1 MKKNKLLVNVTT
13 LFLVFSV
20 QVSGIHVAESAAVS
34 TPANVVVRAGTNTGY
49 LNGTLT
55 ITWDAVTSATAYA
68 VLATRA
74 GSTSIATV
82 SVSGEKNN
90 QAVITGLVGGAT
102 YVVQVRAIQD
112 QDVSPW
118 SSNSLVSTPT
128 TLPKAVNKPTV
139 QVGVGSATVNWV
151 TLVGTEDG
159 GSSVTS
165 YVITESNSG
174 KSLSVAGNIST
185 VEFTD
190 LTQGET
196 AIFQVKAVT
205 AVSTTG
211 STSVASDEVTILSSE
226 NVSPEASASPSA
238 SAQPTSPIEITS
250 TPSSGGG
257 SSGGG
262 SSGGGSSGGGS
273 SGGGGFGGGGGGAAP
288 PAVIP
293 SPPNPESPAPT
304 ASPSPST
311 FIPADKTPLQPSLS
325 PSPRPIVSPSRGAS
339 ASPKSSASAQ
349 AQNTKSFISTTTSKV
364 NLTSFSAP
372 AKNASLTV
380 KSTKNLSVTLPT
392 LKKGTKIISKVRTP
406 NGAVFTLATITVK
419 KTGSVKLPTI
429 DFKKPGTYQL
439 VTFIN
444 GKSSTLKIT
453 VKK

>member
-1 MKKNKLLVNVTT
+1 MKKNKFLLNLTT
-13 LFLVFSV
+13 LALVFSV
-20 QVSGIHVAESAAVS
+20 QVSGLHVAQSAVVS
-34 TPANVVVRAGTNTGY
+34 TPTNVVVRAGTNTNY
-49 LNGTLT
+49 LNGSLT
-55 ITWDAVTSATAYA
+55 VTWDAVTAATAYA

-82 SVSGEKNN
+82 TVSGEKNN

-139 QVGVGSATVNWV
+139 EVGVGSATVNWV
-151 TLVGTEDG
+151 ALVGTEDG

-190 LTQGET
+190 LTQDAT

-205 AVSTTG
+205 AVSTAG
-211 STSVASDEVTILSSE
+211 STSVATDEVTILSSE

-250 TPSSGGG
+250 APT
-257 SSGGG
+257 
-262 SSGGGSSGGGS
+262 SGGGS
-273 SGGGGFGGGGGGAAP
+273 SGGGGGGGGGGAAP

-293 SPPNPESPAPT
+293 SPPNTESPAPT

-311 FIPADKTPLQPSLS
+311 FIPADKTPLQPSRS
-325 PSPRPIVSPSRGAS
+325 PSPRPSSSPSRGVS
-339 ASPKSSASAQ
+339 PSPKASVSAQ
-349 AQNTKSFISTTTSKV
+349 AQNTKSFITTTTSTA
-364 NLTSFSAP
+364 NLTSYSAP
-372 AKNASLTV
+372 AKNASITV
-380 KSTKNLSVTLPT
+380 KSTKNLSVSLPI

>member
-1 MKKNKLLVNVTT
+1 MKKSKFLSNLTT
-13 LFLVFSV
+13 LALVFSV
-20 QVSGIHVAESAAVS
+20 QISGLHVAQSAVIA
-34 TPANVVVRAGTNTGY
+34 TPTNIVVRAGTNTNY
-49 LNGTLT
+49 LNGSLT
-55 ITWDAVTSATAYA
+55 VTWDAVTSATAYA

-74 GSTSIATV
+74 GSTSNATV
-82 SVSGEKNN
+82 SVSGEKNT

-139 QVGVGSATVNWV
+139 EVGVGSATVNWV
-151 TLVGTEDG
+151 ALVGTEDG
-159 GSSVTS
+159 GSAVTS

-190 LTQGET
+190 LTQGAT

-205 AVSTTG
+205 AVSTAG

-226 NVSPEASASPSA
+226 SVSPDASASPSA
-238 SAQPTSPIEITS
+238 SAQPTSPIEITTAPTS
-250 TPSSGGG
+250 G

-262 SSGGGSSGGGS
+262 SSGGGII
-273 SGGGGFGGGGGGAAP
+273 FGGGGAAA

-293 SPPNPESPAPT
+293 SPPNTESPVPT
-304 ASPSPST
+304 AAPSPST

-325 PSPRPIVSPSRGAS
+325 PSPRPTVSPSRGVS
-339 ASPKSSASAQ
+339 PSPKSSSSALSQ
-349 AQNTKSFISTTTSKV
+349 ATKSFLTTTTSKA
-364 NLTSFSAP
+364 NLTTFTAP

-380 KSTKNLSVTLPT
+380 KSTKNLSVTLPA
-392 LKKGTKIISKVRTP
+392 LKKGTKVVSKVRTP

-419 KTGSVKLPTI
+419 KAGSVKLPTI

>member
-1 MKKNKLLVNVTT
+1 MKKSKFLSNLTT
-13 LFLVFSV
+13 LALIFSV
-20 QVSGIHVAESAAVS
+20 QISGLHVAQSAVIA
-34 TPANVVVRAGTNTGY
+34 TPANVVVRASTNTNY
-49 LNGTLT
+49 LNGSLT
-55 ITWDAVTSATAYA
+55 VTWDAVTSATAYA

-74 GSTSIATV
+74 GSTSNATV
-82 SVSGEKNN
+82 SVSGEKNT

-139 QVGVGSATVNWV
+139 EAGVGSATVNWV
-151 TLVGTEDG
+151 ALVGTEDG
-159 GSSVTS
+159 GSAVTS

-190 LTQGET
+190 LTQGAT

-205 AVSTTG
+205 AVSTAG

-226 NVSPEASASPSA
+226 SVSPDASASPSA
-238 SAQPTSPIEITS
+238 SAQPTSPIEITTAPTS
-250 TPSSGGG
+250 G

-262 SSGGGSSGGGS
+262 SSGGGSSGGGII
-273 SGGGGFGGGGGGAAP
+273 FGGGGAAA

-293 SPPNPESPAPT
+293 SPPNTESPVPT
-304 ASPSPST
+304 AAPSPST

-325 PSPRPIVSPSRGAS
+325 PSPRPIVSPSRGVS
-339 ASPKSSASAQ
+339 PSPKSSASALSQ
-349 AQNTKSFISTTTSKV
+349 ATKSFLTTTTSKA
-364 NLTSFSAP
+364 NLTTFTAP

-380 KSTKNLSVTLPT
+380 KSTKNLSVTLPA
-392 LKKGTKIISKVRTP
+392 LKKGTKIVSKVRTP

-419 KTGSVKLPTI
+419 KAGSVKLPTI

>member
-1 MKKNKLLVNVTT
+1 MKKNKFLSNLTT
-13 LFLVFSV
+13 LALVFSV
-20 QVSGIHVAESAAVS
+20 QVSGLHVAQSAVVS
-34 TPANVVVRAGTNTGY
+34 TPANVVVRAGTNTNY
-49 LNGTLT
+49 LNGSLT
-55 ITWDAVTSATAYA
+55 VTWDAVTAATAYA

-90 QAVITGLVGGAT
+90 QAVVTGLVGGAT

-139 QVGVGSATVNWV
+139 EVGVGSATVNWV
-151 TLVGTEDG
+151 ALVGTEDG

-174 KSLSVAGNIST
+174 KSLSVAGGIST

-190 LTQGET
+190 LTQDAT

-205 AVSTTG
+205 AVSTAG

-238 SAQPTSPIEITS
+238 SAQPTSPIEVTS
-250 TPSSGGG
+250 APTS
-257 SSGGG
+257 
-262 SSGGGSSGGGS
+262 
-273 SGGGGFGGGGGGAAP
+273 GGGGGGGGGDGGDGGGGGIIFGGGGAAA

-293 SPPNPESPAPT
+293 SPPNTESPAPT

-325 PSPRPIVSPSRGAS
+325 PSPRPIVSPSRGVS
-339 ASPKSSASAQ
+339 PSPKSSASALTQ
-349 AQNTKSFISTTTSKV
+349 STKSFLTTTTSRV
-364 NLTSFSAP
+364 NLTTFTAP
-372 AKNASLTV
+372 AKNTSLTV

-429 DFKKPGTYQL
+429 DFKKPGIYQL

>member
-1 MKKNKLLVNVTT
+1 MKKNKFLSNLTM
-13 LFLVFSV
+13 LALVFSV
-20 QVSGIHVAESAAVS
+20 QVSGLHVAQSAVVS
-34 TPANVVVRAGTNTGY
+34 TPANVVVRAGTNTNY
-49 LNGTLT
+49 LNGSLT
-55 ITWDAVTSATAYA
+55 VTWDAVTAATAYA

-90 QAVITGLVGGAT
+90 QAVLTGLVGGAT

-139 QVGVGSATVNWV
+139 EVGVGSATVNWV
-151 TLVGTEDG
+151 ALVGTEDG

-174 KSLSVAGNIST
+174 KSLSVAGGIST

-190 LTQGET
+190 LTQDAT

-205 AVSTTG
+205 AVSTAG

-226 NVSPEASASPSA
+226 NVSPEASASPSV
-238 SAQPTSPIEITS
+238 SAQPTSPIEVTS
-250 TPSSGGG
+250 APTS
-257 SSGGG
+257 
-262 SSGGGSSGGGS
+262 
-273 SGGGGFGGGGGGAAP
+273 GGGGGGGGGDGGDGGGGGIIFGGGGAAA

-293 SPPNPESPAPT
+293 SPPNTESPAPT

-325 PSPRPIVSPSRGAS
+325 PSPRPIVSPSRGVS
-339 ASPKSSASAQ
+339 PSPKSSASALTQ
-349 AQNTKSFISTTTSKV
+349 STKSFLTTTTSRV
-364 NLTSFSAP
+364 NLTTFTAP
-372 AKNASLTV
+372 AKNTSLTV

-429 DFKKPGTYQL
+429 DFKKPGIYQL

>member
-1 MKKNKLLVNVTT
+1 MKKNKFLSNLTM
-13 LFLVFSV
+13 LALVFSV
-20 QVSGIHVAESAAVS
+20 QVSGLHVAQSAVVS
-34 TPANVVVRAGTNTGY
+34 TPANVVVRAGTNTNY
-49 LNGTLT
+49 LNGSLT
-55 ITWDAVTSATAYA
+55 VTWDAVTAATAYA

-90 QAVITGLVGGAT
+90 QAVVTGLVGGAT

-139 QVGVGSATVNWV
+139 EVGVGSATVNWV
-151 TLVGTEDG
+151 ALVGTEDG

-174 KSLSVAGNIST
+174 KSLSVAGGIST
-185 VEFTD
+185 VEFID
-190 LTQGET
+190 LTQDAT

-205 AVSTTG
+205 AVSTAG

-226 NVSPEASASPSA
+226 NVSPEASASPSV
-238 SAQPTSPIEITS
+238 SAQPTSPIEVTS
-250 TPSSGGG
+250 APTS
-257 SSGGG
+257 
-262 SSGGGSSGGGS
+262 
-273 SGGGGFGGGGGGAAP
+273 GGGGGGGGGDGGDGGGGGIIFGGGGAAA

-293 SPPNPESPAPT
+293 SPPNTESPAPT

-325 PSPRPIVSPSRGAS
+325 PSPRPIVSPSRGVS
-339 ASPKSSASAQ
+339 PSPKSSASALTQ
-349 AQNTKSFISTTTSKV
+349 STKSFLTTTTSRV
-364 NLTSFSAP
+364 NLTTFTAP
-372 AKNASLTV
+372 AKNTSLTV

-429 DFKKPGTYQL
+429 DFKKPGIYQL

>member
-1 MKKNKLLVNVTT
+1 MKKNKFLSNLTT
-13 LFLVFSV
+13 LALVFSV
-20 QVSGIHVAESAAVS
+20 QVSGLHVAQSAVVS
-34 TPANVVVRAGTNTGY
+34 TPANVVVRAGTNTNY
-49 LNGTLT
+49 LNGSLT
-55 ITWDAVTSATAYA
+55 VTWDAVTAATAYA

-90 QAVITGLVGGAT
+90 QAVLTGLVGGAT

-139 QVGVGSATVNWV
+139 EVGVGSATVNWV
-151 TLVGTEDG
+151 ALVGTEDG

-174 KSLSVAGNIST
+174 KSLSVAGSIST

-190 LTQGET
+190 LTQDAT

-205 AVSTTG
+205 AVSTAG

-238 SAQPTSPIEITS
+238 SAQPTSPIEVTS
-250 TPSSGGG
+250 APTSAPTS
-257 SSGGG
+257 
-262 SSGGGSSGGGS
+262 
-273 SGGGGFGGGGGGAAP
+273 GGGGGGGGGGIIFGGGGAAA

-293 SPPNPESPAPT
+293 SPPNTESPAPT

-325 PSPRPIVSPSRGAS
+325 PSPRPIVSPSRGVS
-339 ASPKSSASAQ
+339 PSPKSSASALTQ
-349 AQNTKSFISTTTSKV
+349 STKSFLTTTTSRV
-364 NLTSFSAP
+364 NLTTFTAP
-372 AKNASLTV
+372 AKNTSLTV

-429 DFKKPGTYQL
+429 DFKKPGIYQL

>member
-1 MKKNKLLVNVTT
+1 MTKNKFLANLTT
-13 LFLVFSV
+13 LALVFSV
-20 QVSGIHVAESAAVS
+20 QVSGLHVAQSAVIS
-34 TPANVVVRAGTNTGY
+34 TPTNIVVRAGTNTNY
-49 LNGTLT
+49 LNGSLT
-55 ITWDAVTSATAYA
+55 VTWDAVTAATAYA

-90 QAVITGLVGGAT
+90 QAVVTGLVGGAT

-139 QVGVGSATVNWV
+139 EVGVGSATVNWV
-151 TLVGTEDG
+151 QLVGTEDG

-165 YVITESNSG
+165 YVVTESNSG

-190 LTQGET
+190 LTQDAT
-196 AIFQVKAVT
+196 AIFQVKAIT

-211 STSVASDEVTILSSE
+211 STSVASDEVTILSSD

-250 TPSSGGG
+250 APTSG
-257 SSGGG
+257 GGG

-273 SGGGGFGGGGGGAAP
+273 SGGGGGFGGGGGAAP
-288 PAVIP
+288 PLVIP
-293 SPPNPESPAPT
+293 SPPNTESPAPT

-325 PSPRPIVSPSRGAS
+325 PSPRPSSSPSRGVS
-339 ASPKSSASAQ
+339 PSPKTSVSESNQSAKGFLA
-349 AQNTKSFISTTTSKV
+349 TTTSKA
-364 NLTSFSAP
+364 NLTVFTAP
-372 AKNASLTV
+372 ARNASLTV
-380 KSTKNLSVTLPT
+380 KSDKNLSVTLPT
-392 LKKGTKIISKVRTP
+392 LKKGTKVISKVRAP

-419 KTGSVKLPTI
+419 KTGSVKLPTV

>member
-1 MKKNKLLVNVTT
+1 MKKNKFLSNLTT
-13 LFLVFSV
+13 LALVFSV
-20 QVSGIHVAESAAVS
+20 QVSGLHVAQSAVVS
-34 TPANVVVRAGTNTGY
+34 TPANVVVRAGTNTNY
-49 LNGTLT
+49 LNGSLT
-55 ITWDAVTSATAYA
+55 VTWDAVTAATAYA

-90 QAVITGLVGGAT
+90 QAVVTGLVGGAT

-139 QVGVGSATVNWV
+139 EVGVGSATVNWV
-151 TLVGTEDG
+151 ALVGTEDG

-174 KSLSVAGNIST
+174 KSLSVAGSIST

-190 LTQGET
+190 LTQDAT

-205 AVSTTG
+205 AVSTAG

-238 SAQPTSPIEITS
+238 SAQPTSPIEVTS
-250 TPSSGGG
+250 APTS
-257 SSGGG
+257 
-262 SSGGGSSGGGS
+262 
-273 SGGGGFGGGGGGAAP
+273 GGGGGGGGGDGGDGGGGGIIFGGGGAAA

-293 SPPNPESPAPT
+293 SPPNTESPAPT

-325 PSPRPIVSPSRGAS
+325 PSPRPIVSPSRGVS
-339 ASPKSSASAQ
+339 PSPKSSASALTQ
-349 AQNTKSFISTTTSKV
+349 STKSFLTTTTSRV
-364 NLTSFSAP
+364 NLTTFTAP
-372 AKNASLTV
+372 AKNTSLTV

-429 DFKKPGTYQL
+429 DFKKPGIYQL

>member
-1 MKKNKLLVNVTT
+1 MKKNKFLANLTT
-13 LFLVFSV
+13 LALVFSV
-20 QVSGIHVAESAAVS
+20 QVSGLHVAQSAVIS
-34 TPANVVVRAGTNTGY
+34 TPANIVVRAGTNTNY
-49 LNGTLT
+49 LNGSLT
-55 ITWDAVTSATAYA
+55 VTWDAVTAATAYA

-128 TLPKAVNKPTV
+128 TLPKAVNKPSV
-139 QVGVGSATVNWV
+139 EVGVGSATVNWV
-151 TLVGTEDG
+151 QLVGTEDG

-165 YVITESNSG
+165 YVVTESNSG
-174 KSLSVAGNIST
+174 KSLSVAGNISS

-190 LTQGET
+190 LTQDAT
-196 AIFQVKAVT
+196 AIFQVKAIT
-205 AVSTTG
+205 AVSTSG

-238 SAQPTSPIEITS
+238 SAQPTSPIEVTS
-250 TPSSGGG
+250 APTSAPTS
-257 SSGGG
+257 
-262 SSGGGSSGGGS
+262 
-273 SGGGGFGGGGGGAAP
+273 GGGGGGGGGGIIFGGGGAAA

-293 SPPNPESPAPT
+293 SPPNTESPAPT

-325 PSPRPIVSPSRGAS
+325 PSPRPIVSPSRGVS
-339 ASPKSSASAQ
+339 PSPKSSASALTQ
-349 AQNTKSFISTTTSKV
+349 STKSFLTTTTSRV
-364 NLTSFSAP
+364 NLTTFTAP
-372 AKNASLTV
+372 AKNTSLTV

-392 LKKGTKIISKVRTP
+392 LKKGTKVISKVRTP

-429 DFKKPGTYQL
+429 DFKKPGIYQL

>member
-1 MKKNKLLVNVTT
+1 MKKNKFLLNLTI
-13 LFLVFSV
+13 LSLVFSV
-20 QVSGIHVAESAAVS
+20 QISGLHVAQSAVIS
-34 TPANVVVRAGTNTGY
+34 TPANVVVRAGTNTNY

-55 ITWDAVTSATAYA
+55 VTWDAVTAATAYA

-74 GSTSIATV
+74 GSTSFATV

-139 QVGVGSATVNWV
+139 EVGVGSATVNWV
-151 TLVGTEDG
+151 QLVGTEDG

-190 LTQGET
+190 LTQDAA
-196 AIFQVKAVT
+196 AIFQVKTVT
-205 AVSTTG
+205 AVSTAG

-226 NVSPEASASPSA
+226 NITPEASASPSA

-250 TPSSGGG
+250 APTSGSGGSGGSGGGGSGGG
-257 SSGGG
+257 S
-262 SSGGGSSGGGS
+262 
-273 SGGGGFGGGGGGAAP
+273 GGGGGGGGGGGAP

-293 SPPNPESPAPT
+293 SPPNTESPAPT

-325 PSPRPIVSPSRGAS
+325 PSPRPLISPSRGVS
-339 ASPKSSASAQ
+339 PSPKSSSSQ
-349 AQNTKSFISTTTSKV
+349 STQSTKSFLATTTSKA
-364 NLTSFSAP
+364 NLTTYTSP
-372 AKNASLTV
+372 AKNTSLVV
-380 KSTKNLSVTLPT
+380 KSDKNLSITLPT
-392 LKKGTKIISKVRTP
+392 LKKGTKVISKVRTP

-419 KTGSVKLPTI
+419 KTGSITLPTI

>member
-1 MKKNKLLVNVTT
+1 
-13 LFLVFSV
+13 
-20 QVSGIHVAESAAVS
+20 
-34 TPANVVVRAGTNTGY
+34 
-49 LNGTLT
+49 
-55 ITWDAVTSATAYA
+55 
-68 VLATRA
+68 LATRA

-205 AVSTTG
+205 AVSTAG

-262 SSGGGSSGGGS
+262 
-273 SGGGGFGGGGGGAAP
+273 GFGGGGGGAAP

-293 SPPNPESPAPT
+293 SPPNTESPAPT

-349 AQNTKSFISTTTSKV
+349 AQSTKSFITTTTSKT

-372 AKNASLTV
+372 AKNASITI
-380 KSTKNLSVTLPT
+380 KSTKNLSVSLPI

-406 NGAVFTLATITVK
+406 NGAVFSLATITVK

>member
-1 MKKNKLLVNVTT
+1 MKKNKFLSNLTT
-13 LFLVFSV
+13 LALVFSV
-20 QVSGIHVAESAAVS
+20 QVSGLHVAQSAVVS
-34 TPANVVVRAGTNTGY
+34 TPANVVVRAGTNTNY
-49 LNGTLT
+49 LNGSLT
-55 ITWDAVTSATAYA
+55 VTWDAVTAATAYA

-90 QAVITGLVGGAT
+90 QAVLTGLVGGAT

-139 QVGVGSATVNWV
+139 EVGVGSATVNWV
-151 TLVGTEDG
+151 ALVGTEDG

-174 KSLSVAGNIST
+174 KSLSVAGSIST

-190 LTQGET
+190 LTQDAT

-205 AVSTTG
+205 AVSTAG

-238 SAQPTSPIEITS
+238 SAQPTSPIEVTS
-250 TPSSGGG
+250 APTSAPTS
-257 SSGGG
+257 
-262 SSGGGSSGGGS
+262 
-273 SGGGGFGGGGGGAAP
+273 GGGGGGGGGGIIFGGGGAAA

-293 SPPNPESPAPT
+293 SPPNTESPAPT

-325 PSPRPIVSPSRGAS
+325 PSPRPIVSPSRGVS
-339 ASPKSSASAQ
+339 PSPKSSASALTQ
-349 AQNTKSFISTTTSKV
+349 STKSFLTTTTSRV
-364 NLTSFSAP
+364 NLTTFTAP

-392 LKKGTKIISKVRTP
+392 LKKGTKVISKVRTP
-406 NGAVFTLATITVK
+406 NGAVFTLTTITVK

-429 DFKKPGTYQL
+429 DFKKPGIYQL

>member
-20 QVSGIHVAESAAVS
+20 QVSGMHVAESAAVA

-55 ITWDAVTSATAYA
+55 ITWDAVTAATAYA

-205 AVSTTG
+205 AVSTAG

-262 SSGGGSSGGGS
+262 
-273 SGGGGFGGGGGGAAP
+273 GFGGGGGGAAP

-293 SPPNPESPAPT
+293 SPPNTESPAPT

-349 AQNTKSFISTTTSKV
+349 AQSTKSFITTTTSKT

-372 AKNASLTV
+372 AKNASITI
-380 KSTKNLSVTLPT
+380 KSTKNLSVSLPI

-406 NGAVFTLATITVK
+406 NGAVFSLATITVK

>member
-1 MKKNKLLVNVTT
+1 MKKNKFLLNLTT
-13 LFLVFSV
+13 LALVFSV
-20 QVSGIHVAESAAVS
+20 QVSGLHVAQSAVVS
-34 TPANVVVRAGTNTGY
+34 TPTNVVVRAGTNTNY
-49 LNGTLT
+49 LNGSLT
-55 ITWDAVTSATAYA
+55 VTWDAVTAATAYA

-82 SVSGEKNN
+82 TVSGEKNN

-139 QVGVGSATVNWV
+139 EVGVGSATVNWV
-151 TLVGTEDG
+151 ALVGTEDG

-190 LTQGET
+190 LTQDAT

-205 AVSTTG
+205 AVSTAG
-211 STSVASDEVTILSSE
+211 STSVATDEVTILSSE

-250 TPSSGGG
+250 APT
-257 SSGGG
+257 
-262 SSGGGSSGGGS
+262 SGGGSSGGGS
-273 SGGGGFGGGGGGAAP
+273 SGGGGGGGGGGAAP

-293 SPPNPESPAPT
+293 SPPNTESPAPT

-311 FIPADKTPLQPSLS
+311 FIPADKTPLQPSRS
-325 PSPRPIVSPSRGAS
+325 PSPRPSSSPSRGVS
-339 ASPKSSASAQ
+339 PSPKASVSAQ
-349 AQNTKSFISTTTSKV
+349 AQNTKSFITTTTSTA
-364 NLTSFSAP
+364 NLTSYSAP
-372 AKNASLTV
+372 AKNASITV
-380 KSTKNLSVTLPT
+380 KSTKNLSVSLPI

>member
-1 MKKNKLLVNVTT
+1 MRKSKFLSSLTT
-13 LFLVFSV
+13 FALVFSV
-20 QVSGIHVAESAAVS
+20 QISGLHVAQSAVVS
-34 TPANVVVRAGTNTGY
+34 TPANVVVRAGTNTNY
-49 LNGTLT
+49 LNGSLT
-55 ITWDAVTSATAYA
+55 VSWDAVTSATAYA

-74 GSTSIATV
+74 GSTSNATV

-139 QVGVGSATVNWV
+139 EAGVGSATVNWV
-151 TLVGTEDG
+151 ALVGTEDG
-159 GSSVTS
+159 GSAVTS

-205 AVSTTG
+205 AVSTAG

-226 NVSPEASASPSA
+226 NVSPEASASPTA
-238 SAQPTSPIEITS
+238 SAQPTSPIEVTS
-250 TPSSGGG
+250 APT
-257 SSGGG
+257 
-262 SSGGGSSGGGS
+262 
-273 SGGGGFGGGGGGAAP
+273 SGGGGGGGGGGFGGGGGAAP

-293 SPPNPESPAPT
+293 SPPNTESPAPT

-325 PSPRPIVSPSRGAS
+325 PSPRPSSSPSAGIS
-339 ASPKSSASAQ
+339 PSPKASSSEPTRSA
-349 AQNTKSFISTTTSKV
+349 KSFLTTTTSKA
-364 NLTSFSAP
+364 NLTTYTAP

-429 DFKKPGTYQL
+429 DFKKPGLYQL

>member
-1 MKKNKLLVNVTT
+1 MRRNKFVVNLTLL
-13 LFLVFSV
+13 LLVFSL
-20 QVSGIHVAESAAVS
+20 QVSGLHLALSAVIS
-34 TPANVVVRAGTNTGY
+34 TPTNVVVRAGTNTNY

-55 ITWDAVTSATAYA
+55 VTWDAVTGATAYA

-74 GSTSIATV
+74 GSTSTATV

-90 QAVITGLVGGAT
+90 QAVVTGLVGGAT

-139 QVGVGSATVNWV
+139 EAGVGSATVNWV
-151 TLVGTEDG
+151 QLIGTEDG

-165 YVITESNSG
+165 YLVTESNSG

-190 LTQGET
+190 LTQGAT

-205 AVSTTG
+205 AVSTLG

-226 NVSPEASASPSA
+226 NASPEASASPSA
-238 SAQPTSPIEITS
+238 SAQPTSPIEITVAP
-250 TPSSGGG
+250 TSGG
-257 SSGGG
+257 S
-262 SSGGGSSGGGS
+262 S
-273 SGGGGFGGGGGGAAP
+273 SGGGGFGGGGGGGAAAP
-288 PAVIP
+288 SVIP
-293 SPPNPESPAPT
+293 SPPNTETPEPI
-304 ASPSPST
+304 ASPTPST

-325 PSPRPIVSPSRGAS
+325 PSPRPMNSPTRGP
-339 ASPKSSASAQ
+339 SPKASVSESTLSA
-349 AQNTKSFISTTTSKV
+349 NNFLTTTNSKANV
-364 NLTSFSAP
+364 IAFTAP
-372 AKNASLTV
+372 VKNASLTV
-380 KSTKNLSVTLPT
+380 KSDRNLSVTLPT
-392 LKKGTKIISKVRTP
+392 QKKGTKVISKVRAP
-406 NGAVFTLATITVK
+406 NGAVLTLATITVK

>member
-1 MKKNKLLVNVTT
+1 MRKSKFLSTLTT
-13 LFLVFSV
+13 FALVFSV
-20 QVSGIHVAESAAVS
+20 QISGLHVAQSAVVS
-34 TPANVVVRAGTNTGY
+34 TPANVVVRAGTNTNY
-49 LNGTLT
+49 LNGSLT
-55 ITWDAVTSATAYA
+55 VTWDAVTAATAYA

-90 QAVITGLVGGAT
+90 QAVLTGLVGGAT

-139 QVGVGSATVNWV
+139 EVGVGSATVNWV
-151 TLVGTEDG
+151 ALVGTEDG

-174 KSLSVAGNIST
+174 KSLSVAGSIST

-190 LTQGET
+190 LTQDAT

-205 AVSTTG
+205 AVSTAG

-238 SAQPTSPIEITS
+238 SAQPTSPIEVTS
-250 TPSSGGG
+250 APTSAPTS
-257 SSGGG
+257 
-262 SSGGGSSGGGS
+262 
-273 SGGGGFGGGGGGAAP
+273 GGGGGGGGGGIIFGGGGAAA

-293 SPPNPESPAPT
+293 SPPNTESPAPT

-325 PSPRPIVSPSRGAS
+325 PSPRPIVSPSRGVS
-339 ASPKSSASAQ
+339 PSPKSSASALTH
-349 AQNTKSFISTTTSKV
+349 NLYSTSKEFV
-364 NLTSFSAP
+364 AHREKHQELICNSSDFE
-372 AKNASLTV
+372 KRNE
-380 KSTKNLSVTLPT
+380 NYFE
-392 LKKGTKIISKVRTP
+392 
-406 NGAVFTLATITVK
+406 GAHA
-419 KTGSVKLPTI
+419 
-429 DFKKPGTYQL
+429 
-439 VTFIN
+439 
-444 GKSSTLKIT
+444 
-453 VKK
+453 

>member
-1 MKKNKLLVNVTT
+1 MTKNKFLANLTT
-13 LFLVFSV
+13 LALVFSV
-20 QVSGIHVAESAAVS
+20 QVSGLHVAQSAVIS
-34 TPANVVVRAGTNTGY
+34 TPTNIVVRAGTNTNY
-49 LNGTLT
+49 LNGSLT
-55 ITWDAVTSATAYA
+55 VTWDAVTAATAYA

-90 QAVITGLVGGAT
+90 QAVVTGLVGGAT

-139 QVGVGSATVNWV
+139 EVGVGSATVNWV
-151 TLVGTEDG
+151 QLVGTEDG

-165 YVITESNSG
+165 YVVTESNSG

-190 LTQGET
+190 LTQDAT
-196 AIFQVKAVT
+196 AIFQVKAIT

-238 SAQPTSPIEITS
+238 SAQPTSPIEVTS
-250 TPSSGGG
+250 APTSGGGG
-257 SSGGG
+257 SS
-262 SSGGGSSGGGS
+262 
-273 SGGGGFGGGGGGAAP
+273 GGGFGGGGGGGGAAP
-288 PAVIP
+288 PLVIP
-293 SPPNPESPAPT
+293 SPPNTESPAPT

-325 PSPRPIVSPSRGAS
+325 PSPRPSGSPSRGAS
-339 ASPKSSASAQ
+339 PSPKASVSESNQ
-349 AQNTKSFISTTTSKV
+349 SVKSFLATTTSKA
-364 NLTSFSAP
+364 NLTAFTAP
-372 AKNASLTV
+372 ARNASLTV
-380 KSTKNLSVTLPT
+380 KSDKNLSVTLPT
-392 LKKGTKIISKVRTP
+392 LKKGTKVISKVRAP

>member
-1 MKKNKLLVNVTT
+1 MKKNKFLLNLTT
-13 LFLVFSV
+13 LALVFSV
-20 QVSGIHVAESAAVS
+20 QVSGLHIAQSAVVS
-34 TPANVVVRAGTNTGY
+34 TPTNVVVRAGTNTNY
-49 LNGTLT
+49 LNGSLT
-55 ITWDAVTSATAYA
+55 VTWDAVTAATAYA

-82 SVSGEKNN
+82 TVSGEKNN

-139 QVGVGSATVNWV
+139 EVGVGSATVNWV
-151 TLVGTEDG
+151 ALVGTEDG

-190 LTQGET
+190 LTQDAT

-205 AVSTTG
+205 AVSTAG
-211 STSVASDEVTILSSE
+211 STSVATDEVTILSSE

-250 TPSSGGG
+250 APT
-257 SSGGG
+257 
-262 SSGGGSSGGGS
+262 SGGGSSGGGS
-273 SGGGGFGGGGGGAAP
+273 SGGGGGGGGGGAAP

-293 SPPNPESPAPT
+293 SPPNTESPAPT

-311 FIPADKTPLQPSLS
+311 FIPADKTPLQPSRS
-325 PSPRPIVSPSRGAS
+325 PSPRPSSSPSRGVS
-339 ASPKSSASAQ
+339 PSPKASVSAQ
-349 AQNTKSFISTTTSKV
+349 AQNTKSFITTTTSTA
-364 NLTSFSAP
+364 NLTSYSAP
-372 AKNASLTV
+372 AKNASITV
-380 KSTKNLSVTLPT
+380 KSTKNLSVSLPI

>member
-1 MKKNKLLVNVTT
+1 MKKNKFLANLTT
-13 LFLVFSV
+13 LALVFSV
-20 QVSGIHVAESAAVS
+20 QVSGLHIAQSAVIS
-34 TPANVVVRAGTNTGY
+34 TPANIVVRAGTNTNY
-49 LNGTLT
+49 LNGSLT
-55 ITWDAVTSATAYA
+55 VTWDAVTAATAYA

-74 GSTSIATV
+74 GSTSIATI

-139 QVGVGSATVNWV
+139 EVGVGSATVNWV
-151 TLVGTEDG
+151 QLVGTEDG

-165 YVITESNSG
+165 YVVTESNSG
-174 KSLSVAGNIST
+174 KSLSVAGNISS

-190 LTQGET
+190 LTQDAT
-196 AIFQVKAVT
+196 AIFQVKAIT
-205 AVSTTG
+205 AVSTSG

-226 NVSPEASASPSA
+226 NVSPDASTSPSA

-250 TPSSGGG
+250 AP
-257 SSGGG
+257 

-273 SGGGGFGGGGGGAAP
+273 SGGGGFGGGGGGGGGAAP
-288 PAVIP
+288 PSVIP
-293 SPPNPESPAPT
+293 SPPNTESPAPT

-325 PSPRPIVSPSRGAS
+325 PSPRPSSSPSRGVS
-339 ASPKSSASAQ
+339 PSPKASVSESTQSAKGFLA
-349 AQNTKSFISTTTSKV
+349 TTTSKA
-364 NLTSFSAP
+364 NLTAFTAP
-372 AKNASLTV
+372 AKSASLTV
-380 KSTKNLSVTLPT
+380 KSDKNLSVTLPT

>member
-1 MKKNKLLVNVTT
+1 MKKNKFLANLTT
-13 LFLVFSV
+13 LALVFSV
-20 QVSGIHVAESAAVS
+20 QVSGLHIAQSAVIS
-34 TPANVVVRAGTNTGY
+34 TPANIVVRAGTNTNY
-49 LNGTLT
+49 LNGSLT
-55 ITWDAVTSATAYA
+55 VTWDAVTAATAYA

-74 GSTSIATV
+74 GSTSIATI

-139 QVGVGSATVNWV
+139 EVGVGSATVNWV
-151 TLVGTEDG
+151 QLVGTEDG

-165 YVITESNSG
+165 YVVTESNSG
-174 KSLSVAGNIST
+174 KSLSVAGNISS

-190 LTQGET
+190 LTQDAT
-196 AIFQVKAVT
+196 AIFQVKAIT
-205 AVSTTG
+205 AVSTSG

-226 NVSPEASASPSA
+226 NVSPDASTSPSA

-250 TPSSGGG
+250 AP
-257 SSGGG
+257 
-262 SSGGGSSGGGS
+262 SSGGGS
-273 SGGGGFGGGGGGAAP
+273 SGGGGFGGGGGGGGGAAP
-288 PAVIP
+288 PSVIP
-293 SPPNPESPAPT
+293 SPPNTESPAPT

-325 PSPRPIVSPSRGAS
+325 PSPRPSSSPSRGVS
-339 ASPKSSASAQ
+339 PSPKASVSESTQSAKGFLA
-349 AQNTKSFISTTTSKV
+349 TTTSKA
-364 NLTSFSAP
+364 NLTAFTAP
-372 AKNASLTV
+372 AKSASLTV
-380 KSTKNLSVTLPT
+380 KSDKNLSVTLPT

>member
-1 MKKNKLLVNVTT
+1 MKKNKLIVNVTT

-20 QVSGIHVAESAAVS
+20 QVSGMHVAESAAVA

-55 ITWDAVTSATAYA
+55 ITWDAVTAATAYA

-102 YVVQVRAIQD
+102 YVVQVRAFLD
-112 QDVSPW
+112 QDVCPW

-205 AVSTTG
+205 AVSTAG

-262 SSGGGSSGGGS
+262 
-273 SGGGGFGGGGGGAAP
+273 GFGGGGGGAAP

-293 SPPNPESPAPT
+293 SPPNTESPAPT

-349 AQNTKSFISTTTSKV
+349 AQSTKSFITTTTSKT

-372 AKNASLTV
+372 AKNASITI
-380 KSTKNLSVTLPT
+380 KSTKNLSVSLPI

-406 NGAVFTLATITVK
+406 NGAVFSLATITVK

>member
-1 MKKNKLLVNVTT
+1 MKKNKFLSNLTT
-13 LFLVFSV
+13 LALVFSV
-20 QVSGIHVAESAAVS
+20 QVSGLHVAQSAVVS
-34 TPANVVVRAGTNTGY
+34 TPANVVVRAGTNTNY
-49 LNGTLT
+49 LNGSLT
-55 ITWDAVTSATAYA
+55 VTWDAVTAATAYA

-90 QAVITGLVGGAT
+90 QAVVTGLVGGAT

-139 QVGVGSATVNWV
+139 EVGVGSATVNWV
-151 TLVGTEDG
+151 ALVGTEDG

-174 KSLSVAGNIST
+174 KSLSVAGSIST

-190 LTQGET
+190 LTQDAT

-205 AVSTTG
+205 AVSTAG

-238 SAQPTSPIEITS
+238 SAQPTSPIEVTS
-250 TPSSGGG
+250 APTSAPTS
-257 SSGGG
+257 
-262 SSGGGSSGGGS
+262 
-273 SGGGGFGGGGGGAAP
+273 GGGGGGGGGGIIFGGGGAAA

-293 SPPNPESPAPT
+293 SPPNTESPAPT

-325 PSPRPIVSPSRGAS
+325 PSPRPIVSPSRGVS
-339 ASPKSSASAQ
+339 PSPKSSASALTQ
-349 AQNTKSFISTTTSKV
+349 STKSFLTTTTSRV
-364 NLTSFSAP
+364 NLTTFTAP
-372 AKNASLTV
+372 AKNTSLTV

-429 DFKKPGTYQL
+429 DFKKPGIYQL

>member
-1 MKKNKLLVNVTT
+1 MKKNKFLSNLTI
-13 LFLVFSV
+13 LSLVFSV
-20 QVSGIHVAESAAVS
+20 QISGLHVAQSAVIS
-34 TPANVVVRAGTNTGY
+34 TPANVVVRAGTNTNY

-55 ITWDAVTSATAYA
+55 VTWDAVTAATAYA

-118 SSNSLVSTPT
+118 STNSLVSTPT

-139 QVGVGSATVNWV
+139 EVGVGSATVNWV
-151 TLVGTEDG
+151 ALVGTEDG

-190 LTQGET
+190 LTQDAT
-196 AIFQVKAVT
+196 AIFQVKTVT
-205 AVSTTG
+205 AVSTAG
-211 STSVASDEVTILSSE
+211 STSLASDEVTILSSE
-226 NVSPEASASPSA
+226 NIAPEASASPSA
-238 SAQPTSPIEITS
+238 SAQPTSPIEITPAP
-250 TPSSGGG
+250 TSSG

-273 SGGGGFGGGGGGAAP
+273 SGGGAAP
-288 PAVIP
+288 PLVIP
-293 SPPNPESPAPT
+293 APPNTESPAPT

-325 PSPRPIVSPSRGAS
+325 PSPRPSISPSRGVS
-339 ASPKSSASAQ
+339 PSPKSSDSASTQ
-349 AQNTKSFISTTTSKV
+349 STKSFLTTTTSKA
-364 NLTSFSAP
+364 NLTTYTAL
-372 AKNASLTV
+372 AKNNSVIV
-380 KSTKNLSVTLPT
+380 KSDKNLSVTLPS
-392 LKKGTKIISKVRTP
+392 LKKGTKVISKVRTP
-406 NGAVFTLATITVK
+406 NGAVFTLATITVE

-429 DFKKPGTYQL
+429 DFKKPGIYQL

-444 GKSSTLKIT
+444 GKSTTLKIT

>member
-1 MKKNKLLVNVTT
+1 MKKNKFLSNLTT
-13 LFLVFSV
+13 LALVFSV
-20 QVSGIHVAESAAVS
+20 QVSGLHVAQSAVVS
-34 TPANVVVRAGTNTGY
+34 TPANVVVRAGTNTNN
-49 LNGTLT
+49 LNGSLT
-55 ITWDAVTSATAYA
+55 VTWDAFTAATAYA

-90 QAVITGLVGGAT
+90 QAVLTGLVGGAT

-139 QVGVGSATVNWV
+139 EVGVGSATVNWV
-151 TLVGTEDG
+151 ALVGTEDG

-174 KSLSVAGNIST
+174 KSLSVAGGIST

-190 LTQGET
+190 LTQDAT

-205 AVSTTG
+205 AVSTAG

-238 SAQPTSPIEITS
+238 SAQPTSPIEVTS
-250 TPSSGGG
+250 APTSAPTSGVV
-257 SSGGG
+257 
-262 SSGGGSSGGGS
+262 
-273 SGGGGFGGGGGGAAP
+273 GGGGGGGGGGGIIFGGGGAAA

-293 SPPNPESPAPT
+293 SPPNTESPAPT

-325 PSPRPIVSPSRGAS
+325 PSPRPIVSPSRGVS
-339 ASPKSSASAQ
+339 PSPKSSASALTQ
-349 AQNTKSFISTTTSKV
+349 STKSFLTTTTSRV
-364 NLTSFSAP
+364 NLTTFTAP
-372 AKNASLTV
+372 AKNTSLTV

-429 DFKKPGTYQL
+429 DFKKPGIYQL

>member
-1 MKKNKLLVNVTT
+1 MKKNKFLLNLTT
-13 LFLVFSV
+13 LALVFSV
-20 QVSGIHVAESAAVS
+20 QVSGLHVAQSAVVS
-34 TPANVVVRAGTNTGY
+34 TPTNVVVRAGTNTNY
-49 LNGTLT
+49 LNGSLT
-55 ITWDAVTSATAYA
+55 VTWDAVTAATAYA
-68 VLATRA
+68 VLTTRA

-82 SVSGEKNN
+82 TVSGEKNN

-112 QDVSPW
+112 QEVSPW

-139 QVGVGSATVNWV
+139 EVGVGSATVNWV
-151 TLVGTEDG
+151 ALVGTEDG

-190 LTQGET
+190 LTQDAT

-205 AVSTTG
+205 GVSTAG

-250 TPSSGGG
+250 APT
-257 SSGGG
+257 
-262 SSGGGSSGGGS
+262 SGGGSSGGGS
-273 SGGGGFGGGGGGAAP
+273 SGGGGFGGGGGAAP

-293 SPPNPESPAPT
+293 SPPNTESPAPT

-311 FIPADKTPLQPSLS
+311 FIPADKTPLRPSLS
-325 PSPRPIVSPSRGAS
+325 PSPRPVVSPSRGS
-339 ASPKSSASAQ
+339 SPSPKSSARGLTPSA
-349 AQNTKSFISTTTSKV
+349 KSFLTTTTSRV
-364 NLTSFSAP
+364 NLTTFSAP

-380 KSTKNLSVTLPT
+380 KSNRNLSVTLPI
-392 LKKGTKIISKVRTP
+392 LKKGTKIISKVRAP

-429 DFKKPGTYQL
+429 DFKKPGIYQL

>member
-1 MKKNKLLVNVTT
+1 MKKNKFLLNLTT
-13 LFLVFSV
+13 LALVFSV
-20 QVSGIHVAESAAVS
+20 QVSGLHVAQSAVVS
-34 TPANVVVRAGTNTGY
+34 TPTNVVVRAGTNTNY
-49 LNGTLT
+49 LNGSLT
-55 ITWDAVTSATAYA
+55 VTWDAVTAATAYA

-82 SVSGEKNN
+82 TVSGEKNN

-139 QVGVGSATVNWV
+139 EVGVGSATVNWV
-151 TLVGTEDG
+151 ALVGTEDG

-190 LTQGET
+190 LTQDAT

-205 AVSTTG
+205 AVSTAG

-250 TPSSGGG
+250 APTT
-257 SSGGG
+257 
-262 SSGGGSSGGGS
+262 GGGS
-273 SGGGGFGGGGGGAAP
+273 SGGGGFGVGGGAAP

-293 SPPNPESPAPT
+293 SPPNTESPAPT

-339 ASPKSSASAQ
+339 ASSKSSASAQ

-380 KSTKNLSVTLPT
+380 KSTRNLSVTLPT

-406 NGAVFTLATITVK
+406 NGAVFTLATIAVK

>member
-1 MKKNKLLVNVTT
+1 MKKNKFFSNLTT
-13 LFLVFSV
+13 LALVFSV
-20 QVSGIHVAESAAVS
+20 QVSGLHVAQSAVVS
-34 TPANVVVRAGTNTGY
+34 TPANVVVRAGTNTNY
-49 LNGTLT
+49 LNGSLT
-55 ITWDAVTSATAYA
+55 VTWDAVTAATAYA

-90 QAVITGLVGGAT
+90 QAVLTGLVGGAT

-139 QVGVGSATVNWV
+139 EVGVGSATVNWV
-151 TLVGTEDG
+151 ALVGTEDG

-174 KSLSVAGNIST
+174 KSLSVAGSIST

-190 LTQGET
+190 LTQDAT

-205 AVSTTG
+205 AVSTAG

-238 SAQPTSPIEITS
+238 SAQPTSPIEVTS
-250 TPSSGGG
+250 APTSAPTS
-257 SSGGG
+257 
-262 SSGGGSSGGGS
+262 
-273 SGGGGFGGGGGGAAP
+273 GGGGGGGGGGIIFGGGGAAA

-293 SPPNPESPAPT
+293 SPPNTESPAPT

-325 PSPRPIVSPSRGAS
+325 PSPRPIVSPSRGVS
-339 ASPKSSASAQ
+339 PSPKSSASALTQ
-349 AQNTKSFISTTTSKV
+349 STKSFLTTTTSRV
-364 NLTSFSAP
+364 NLTTFTAP
-372 AKNASLTV
+372 AKNTSLTV

-429 DFKKPGTYQL
+429 DFKKPGIYQL

>member
-1 MKKNKLLVNVTT
+1 MKKNKFLLNLTT
-13 LFLVFSV
+13 LALVFSV
-20 QVSGIHVAESAAVS
+20 QVSGLHVAQSAVVS
-34 TPANVVVRAGTNTGY
+34 TPTNVVVRAGTNTNY
-49 LNGTLT
+49 LNGSLT
-55 ITWDAVTSATAYA
+55 VTWDAVTAATAYA

-82 SVSGEKNN
+82 TVSGEKNN

-139 QVGVGSATVNWV
+139 EVGVGSATVNWV
-151 TLVGTEDG
+151 ALVGTEDG

-190 LTQGET
+190 LTQDAT

-205 AVSTTG
+205 AVSTAG

-250 TPSSGGG
+250 APTT
-257 SSGGG
+257 GGG

-273 SGGGGFGGGGGGAAP
+273 SGGGGFGGGGGAAP

-293 SPPNPESPAPT
+293 SPPNTESPAPT

-339 ASPKSSASAQ
+339 ASSKSSASAQ

-380 KSTKNLSVTLPT
+380 KSTRNLSVTLPT

>member
-1 MKKNKLLVNVTT
+1 MKKNK
-13 LFLVFSV
+13 FLSSITILALIFSV
-20 QVSGIHVAESAAVS
+20 QISGLHVAQS
-34 TPANVVVRAGTNTGY
+34 TAITTPTNVVVRASTNTNY

-55 ITWDAVTSATAYA
+55 VTWDAVTGSTAYA
-68 VLATRA
+68 ILATRA
-74 GSTSIATV
+74 GSSSIATV

-90 QAVITGLVGGAT
+90 QAVVTGLVGGAT

-139 QVGVGSATVNWV
+139 EVGVGSATVNWV
-151 TLVGTEDG
+151 QLVGTEDG

-174 KSLSVAGNIST
+174 KSLSVAGNVST

-190 LTQGET
+190 LTQDAA
-196 AIFQVKAVT
+196 AIFQVKTVT
-205 AVSTTG
+205 AVSTAG

-226 NVSPEASASPSA
+226 NITPEASASPSA

-250 TPSSGGG
+250 APT
-257 SSGGG
+257 
-262 SSGGGSSGGGS
+262 
-273 SGGGGFGGGGGGAAP
+273 SGGGGGGGGGGAGP
-288 PAVIP
+288 PAIIP
-293 SPPNPESPAPT
+293 SPPNTTSPSPT

-325 PSPRPIVSPSRGAS
+325 PSPRPLISPSRGVS
-339 ASPKSSASAQ
+339 PSPKSSSSESSRS
-349 AQNTKSFISTTTSKV
+349 TKGFLATTTSKA
-364 NLTSFSAP
+364 NLTTFTAP
-372 AKNASLTV
+372 AKNASLTI
-380 KSTKNLSVTLPT
+380 KSTKNLSVTLPA

-406 NGAVFTLATITVK
+406 NGAMFTLTTITVK

>member
-1 MKKNKLLVNVTT
+1 MKKNKFLSNLTT
-13 LFLVFSV
+13 LALVFSV
-20 QVSGIHVAESAAVS
+20 QVSGLHVAQSAVVS
-34 TPANVVVRAGTNTGY
+34 TPANVVVRAGTNTNY
-49 LNGTLT
+49 LNGSLT
-55 ITWDAVTSATAYA
+55 VTWDAVTAATAYA

-90 QAVITGLVGGAT
+90 QAVLTGLVGGAT

-139 QVGVGSATVNWV
+139 EVGVGSATVNWV
-151 TLVGTEDG
+151 ALVGTEDG

-174 KSLSVAGNIST
+174 KSLSVAGSIST

-190 LTQGET
+190 LTQDAT

-205 AVSTTG
+205 AVSTAG

-238 SAQPTSPIEITS
+238 SAQPTSPIEVTS
-250 TPSSGGG
+250 APTSAPTS
-257 SSGGG
+257 
-262 SSGGGSSGGGS
+262 
-273 SGGGGFGGGGGGAAP
+273 GGGGGGGIIFGGGGDAA

-293 SPPNPESPAPT
+293 SPPNTESPAPT

-325 PSPRPIVSPSRGAS
+325 PSPRPIVSPSRGVS
-339 ASPKSSASAQ
+339 PSPKSSVSALTQ
-349 AQNTKSFISTTTSKV
+349 STKSFLTTTTSRV
-364 NLTSFSAP
+364 NLTTFTAP

-392 LKKGTKIISKVRTP
+392 LKKGTKVISKMRTP

-429 DFKKPGTYQL
+429 DFKKPGIYQL